1 MRRPGQFKMVLL
13 GESAVGKSSLALRF
27 AKGQYQD
34 HAEST
39 IGAAFLTHT
48 LQIDS
53 DTSLKVE
60 LWDTAGQERYHSLA
74 PMYYRGAQ
82 AALVVYDI
90 TNSES
95 LRRAKMWVKE
105 LRQVNASDMVI
116 GLAGNKADLATGN
129 KRQVDTRE
137 VADYAE
143 ENGLI
148 FMETSA
154 KRGDNVTEIFMNVA
168 RQVAAKQPTSTLNK
182 PHGAFPPA
190 KPKKESSTC
199 CGSDSKP

>member
-27 AKGQYQD
+27 AKGQYQE

-48 LQIDS
+48 LQIDQ

-90 TNSES
+90 TNGES
-95 LRRAKMWVKE
+95 LRRAKQWVKE
-105 LRQVNASDMVI
+105 LQQVNANDMVI

-129 KRQVDTRE
+129 RRQVDSNEVRE
-137 VADYAE
+137 YAE
-143 ENGLI
+143 QNDLI

-154 KRGDNVTEIFMNVA
+154 KRDKCNRNGASYKISRYIKIFNRSGTRVKDVE
-168 RQVAAKQPTSTLNK
+168 RTRIYSSS
-182 PHGAFPPA
+182 
-190 KPKKESSTC
+190 SSTNS
-199 CGSDSKP
+199 GASPRK